1 MALDCPL
8 EDGVWQDLKAK
19 KDQNLFNEIDK
30 AIAEVQQPRSRFQ
43 LERFVLGQHATP
55 EMQYYQTVIEL
66 QDMIYKYKHAQIEV
80 KKIELKIAKF
90 RSKNDEL
97 AELKAQQLELGLIQT
112 RFTMIGAEREVKHLM
127 EIWDGFEHKYSR
139 NQIEEAQPNYWQARL
154 TNNARAMLMGG
165 QSVNAA
171 HIEAMEQAGVLD
183 SFVAE
188 VEKTKKELA

>member
-1 MALDCPL
+1 MFD
-8 EDGVWQDLKAK
+8 
-19 KDQNLFNEIDK
+19 EIET

-66 QDMIYKYKHAQIEV
+66 QDAIYKYKLAVLNV
-80 KKIELKIAKF
+80 KKSEIKI
-90 RSKNDEL
+90 SKLRATADEL
-97 AELKAQQLELGLIQT
+97 DEIKAQERELGLEQT
-112 RFTMIGAEREVKHLM
+112 RLAMVGAKREMEHLV
-127 EIWDGFEHKYSR
+127 EIFDSFKHKYTR
-139 NQIEEAQPNYWQARL
+139 QEIETAQPDYWQARL
-154 TNNARAMLMGG
+154 TNNAKAMLMGG
-165 QSVNAA
+165 SSVNAA

>member
-1 MALDCPL
+1 MLD
-8 EDGVWQDLKAK
+8 
-19 KDQNLFNEIDK
+19 EINK

-66 QDMIYKYKHAQIEV
+66 QDSIYKYKLASISV
-80 KKIELKIAKF
+80 KKAELKIAKL
-90 RSKNDEL
+90 RATGEEL
-97 AELKAQQLELGLIQT
+97 DELKAQEVELGLAQT
-112 RFTMIGAEREVKHLM
+112 SYAMVGAEREMKDLLQ
-127 EIWDGFEHKYSR
+127 IFDTFTHKYTR
-139 NQIEEAQPNYWQARL
+139 EEIEAAQPDYWQARL
-154 TNNARAMLMGG
+154 TNNAKAMLMGG
-165 QSVNAA
+165 SSVNAA